1 MEGRIRACG
10 EGPFC
15 YDAPVYIS
23 GLETHSWLNDRGAR
37 VCAQHPRAD
46 GRINIQMLC
55 TPDMRVWIKPQN
67 LTVITFADEL
77 KAPKYAGMSDVE
89 RTDMGMYI
97 YSSEGATP
105 VPGVN
110 AVLMSTTTND
120 RILTPHEKSELLR
133 VGQWGGRTSPMAWG
147 DLVRAIKRDRNGVYP
162 RDWHAQVITGK
173 LFEDAGQPTSSGMS
187 MLNPYTDLASVGT
200 VRL

>member
-1 MEGRIRACG
+1 MDGNVRACG
-10 EGPFC
+10 EGPFG

-23 GLETHSWLNDRGAR
+23 GLETHPWLNDRGAR

-55 TPDMRVWIKPQN
+55 EPDKRVWIKPQN
-67 LTVITFADEL
+67 LTIITFADEL
-77 KAPKYAGMSDVE
+77 KAPKYASMSDAE

-110 AVLMSTTTND
+110 AVRISTTTNN
-120 RILTPHEKSELLR
+120 RVLTPYEKSELLR
-133 VGQWGGRTSPMAWG
+133 VGQWGVRTSRMAWG
-147 DLVRAIKRDRNGVYP
+147 DLVRAIMRARNGVYP
-162 RDWHAQVITGK
+162 RDWHSHVITGK
-173 LFEDAGQPTSSGMS
+173 LFADAGQPTSPGMTI
-187 MLNPYTDLASVGT
+187 PDLHAGLVQ
-200 VRL
+200 L